1 MLTLEVTVSKMKNS
15 FSGPN
20 SAESAMPEDFK

>member
-1 MLTLEVTVSKMKNS
+1 MATFTLTSSKMKNS

-20 SAESAMPEDFK
+20 SAESAMPEDLR